1 MPGYETTVVTKPSIG
16 DDKASAIKTKIK
28 SVLKER
34 SGELQLHE
42 DWGSRRLA
50 FRVQN
55 ESKGRYLYYA
65 YTGDNTA
72 VSEIERNLRINE
84 DIMLHMSIRRNDGIS
99 DADID
104 ELKSPSPIVRPSQRD
119 TRPSRDRGDRD
130 RDYRDHR
137 DHRDRD

>member
-16 DDKASAIKTKIK
+16 DDKATAIKTKIE

-34 SGELQLHE
+34 GGELQLHE

-55 ESKGRYLYYA
+55 ETKGRYLYYT

-84 DIMLHMSIRRNDGIS
+84 DIMLHMSVRRNDGAS
-99 DADID
+99 DEDLA
-104 ELKSPSPIVRPSQRD
+104 ELKSPSPIVRPPQRD
-119 TRPSRDRGDRD
+119 MRPPRESRDRD
-130 RDYRDHR
+130 
-137 DHRDRD
+137 